1 MSARILHI
9 AYSGVG
15 GSGEVAVQLARHAD
29 RRRFQ
34 PAVCFFGVEPV
45 WGGFRQRLEAAGI
58 EWAHIPVRNRPRS
71 LWLLLRHCLQL
82 RPDLVV
88 AHGATAGLIL
98 PPLRLVRPHW
108 RTVAVFHGPPRQA
121 QTISGRLHWLPA
133 VAAAHRMVCVAPH
146 LARLMRD
153 HLQCN
158 PLIIPNGVEVGDARQ
173 ESAEEELLMVA
184 TLSPS
189 KDHQTLLEAAGALAR
204 RRNHFR
210 LVIVGDGILRRALER
225 RAQDL
230 GLAGRVE
237 FPGPLS
243 PQETRR
249 RMASAAAFVY
259 ATHGEGCPL
268 AVLEAMASGLP
279 IVASSVPGLAEILE
293 DGRTARLVPPRDPVA
308 LADALSALLDR
319 PEEAAQLG
327 RVARHIAL
335 REYSLAKCVGAYE
348 DLFDSLLPLPRKSPV
363 APPEPLGTETARRS
377 ATDILFVTT
386 SGMAV
391 RYLIRDKIEALVASG
406 YRVRA
411 LCGHD
416 AHAVGLAAEGLPLD
430 TIRMSR
436 FFRPLADAR
445 SLLSLVR
452 YLRRERP
459 RVVHTSTQKA
469 GLLGPLAARV
479 VGIPSIH
486 TVAGLLFHD
495 RAGFWRNLI
504 YRAAERLTATWA
516 DYLLFQSRED
526 LERIRELGWKA
537 PDRLFYLGN
546 GVNLERFD
554 PDLYRLE
561 RKKIRAEL
569 GYDEE
574 HFVVGIVARLLWT
587 KGLGEFLSAA
597 EKLRGFSALRFLVVG
612 PAETNH
618 SGAVPEAEMR
628 RAEGWG
634 NVRFLGERQD
644 MERLYTAMDLFAL
657 PSYREGMPRSLME
670 ASSMELPVIASD
682 IRGCREVIEH
692 GQTGWLVPLGD
703 VEALVTRILECWR
716 NPECAAQMGRAG
728 RVRVQR
734 LFDEKAVHQR
744 LLHLYSR
751 LLGQP
756 SALPAPNLAFS
767 GEPAVAALKSAS
779 PQSAIP

>member
-15 GSGEVAVQLARHAD
+15 GSGEVAAQLARHTD

-34 PAVCFFGVEPV
+34 PVVCFFGVEPV
-45 WGGFRQRLEAAGI
+45 WGSFRQRLEAAGI
-58 EWAHIPVRNRPRS
+58 EWVYAPVRSRPRS
-71 LWLLLRHCLQL
+71 LWLLLRQCLQL

-88 AHGATAGLIL
+88 AHGATAGLVL
-98 PPLRLVRPHW
+98 PLLRLARP
-108 RTVAVFHGPPRQA
+108 RLKTVAVFHGPPRQA

-133 VAAAHRMVCVAPH
+133 AATAHRMVCVAPH

-153 HLQCN
+153 HLHCN

-189 KDHQTLLEAAGALAR
+189 KDHQTLLDAAVMLAR

-210 LVIVGDGILRRALER
+210 LVIAGDGILRAALEC
-225 RAQDL
+225 RAQEL

-243 PQETRR
+243 PQETGR

-279 IVASSVPGLAEILE
+279 IVASRVPGLAEILE

-308 LADALSALLDR
+308 LADALSALLNR

-327 RVARHIAL
+327 RAARQVAL
-335 REYSLAKCVGAYE
+335 REYSLAKCVAAYE
-348 DLFDSLLPLPRKSPV
+348 GLFDSLLHVHRKKPV
-363 APPEPLGTETARRS
+363 ARAESAGTATARLP
-377 ATDILFVTT
+377 APDILFITT

-391 RYLIRDKIEALVASG
+391 RYLIRDKIEALAAAG

-411 LCGHD
+411 LCGRD
-416 AHAVGLAAEGLPLD
+416 AYAVGLAAEGLPVD
-430 TIRMSR
+430 TNSLSR

-445 SLLSLVR
+445 SLLSLAR
-452 YLRRERP
+452 YLRREQP
-459 RVVHTSTQKA
+459 RLVHTSTQKA
-469 GLLGPLAARV
+469 GLLGPLAARF

-495 RAGFWRNLI
+495 RAGFWGNLH
-504 YRAAERLTATWA
+504 YRAAERLTATCA

-526 LERIRELGWKA
+526 LERIRALGWKS
-537 PDRLFYLGN
+537 PDRLLYLGN
-546 GVNLERFD
+546 GINLERFD
-554 PDLYRLE
+554 PDLYRQE
-561 RKKIRAEL
+561 RKQIRGEL
-569 GYDEE
+569 GYGGE

-587 KGLGEFLSAA
+587 KGLGEFLAAA
-597 EKLRGFSALRFLVVG
+597 EKLRGVAALRFLVVG

-618 SGAVPEAEMR
+618 SGAVPEAVMR

-634 NVRFLGERQD
+634 NVCFLGERQD
-644 MERLYTAMDLFAL
+644 LPPLYAAMDLFVL

-670 ASSMELPVIASD
+670 ASAMELPVVASD

-692 GQTGWLVPLGD
+692 GQTGWLFPLGD
-703 VEALVTRILECWR
+703 VEALVARILECWR
-716 NPECAAQMGRAG
+716 NPERAANLGRAG
-728 RVRVQR
+728 RARVQR
-734 LFDEKAVHQR
+734 LFDERAVHKR
-744 LLHLYSR
+744 LLHLYGR

-756 SALPAPNLAFS
+756 STLPAPNLAFS
-767 GEPAVAALKSAS
+767 GEPHVANLKSAS
-779 PQSAIP
+779 PQSAIL